1 MSTPNIPQADIDA
14 LKESLRRCSNET
26 IEAAIGYRATKDAS
40 LVPVIV
46 TGIIERF
53 LEPDLKPLMSKGDD
67 SLLLFDDLG
76 VDSLTM
82 MEIVIL
88 VEETIEISIEN
99 EELRELR
106 SIGDIKQFIHS
117 KLSGEA
123 ATPASDSE
131 LYPID
136 SAEILKVMPQQPPFL
151 FVNQANVTASGAKGT
166 YLITG
171 NEEILKGH
179 FKDNPVFP
187 ASISLEALGQLGVL
201 FLLKSEASAT
211 GGEVEATSIYFT
223 SCDGVRCHRVCKPGD
238 LLEMEL
244 KLKRVRHPMA
254 TFEGNIAI
262 GGEKVVYAEELTLLF
277 DYAKKS

>member
-1 MSTPNIPQADIDA
+1 MSTSNISQAEIDA
-14 LKESLRRCSNET
+14 LKESLKRCSAET
-26 IEAAIGYRATKDAS
+26 IEAAINYRSSKDAS

-53 LEPDLKPLMSKGDD
+53 LEPDLKPLMSSGDD

-99 EELRELR
+99 EELRGLQ
-106 SIGDIKQFIHS
+106 SIADIKRFIGT
-117 KLSGEA
+117 KLGGQEA
-123 ATPASDSE
+123 NPTVDSS

-136 SAEILKVMPQQPPFL
+136 AEEIQKVMPQQPPFL
-151 FVNQANVTASGAKGT
+151 FIDQANVTGGGAKGT

-171 NEEILKGH
+171 KEEVLKGH

-201 FLLKSEASAT
+201 FLLKAEASVA
-211 GGEVEATSIYFT
+211 GGQVNPGSIYFT
-223 SCDGVRCHRVCKPGD
+223 SCDGVRCHRVSKPGD
-238 LLEMEL
+238 LLEMEV
-244 KLKRVRHPMA
+244 KVKRVRHPMI
-254 TFEGNIAI
+254 TFEGYIAI

-277 DYAKKS
+277 DYTKQS